1 MSLNHQK
8 YHTFAILLEQFRSDV
23 ATKQLDAHQLRQ
35 HLSSLQQFFQQQ
47 IIPLTEEKSLELS
60 YRTEMNKQLR
70 LLEIDVMF
78 FQGAR
83 HAASAVDRLKTISD
97 RLTTLIHYCN
107 AILKPPAP
115 ETDAKEE

>member
-8 YHTFAILLEQFRSDV
+8 YQTFAILLEQFRSDV
-23 ATKQLDAHQLRQ
+23 ASKQMDARQLRQ

-47 IIPLTEEKSLELS
+47 IIPLAEEKSLELS

-83 HAASAVDRLKTISD
+83 QAATAVDKLKTISD

-107 AILKPPAP
+107 AILQSPAAQ
-115 ETDAKEE
+115 TDVKQK